1 VVLDAELT
9 VLVVEDRLEVELDW
23 SEDDA
28 ASVLLILE
36 IVLLL
41 LNEDVVAK
49 LLDVTE
55 VPKRLE
61 DVVPELVLLVLL
73 NVKVVE
79 GTRVAEEVL
88 KLLINEDEDEMI
100 SELLEGEGVLVLVLL
115 EEEESVLVK
124 DKDDSE
130 VLDEA
135 LDDGKL
141 PVLLNDEE
149 LAFVVLNDE
158 ELVSLALEEEAVCVV
173 LKELVVPKLEELAVP
188 EVLALLDE
196 LIVLVLLDEVL
207 GNELLSL
214 LVELEELIAVLENVL
229 HGGPVVSVLVN
240 VAVTKSVVVYTF
252 LA

>member
-9 VLVVEDRLEVELDW
+9 VLVVEDSLEVELDW

-28 ASVLLILE
+28 DSVLLTLE
-36 IVLLL
+36 IILLL

-55 VPKRLE
+55 VPKLLE
-61 DVVPELVLLVLL
+61 DVVPGLVLLVLL

-79 GTRVAEEVL
+79 GTCVAEEVL
-88 KLLINEDEDEMI
+88 KLLINEDEDEII
-100 SELLEGEGVLVLVLL
+100 SELLEGEGMLVLL
-115 EEEESVLVK
+115 EEEESVLVE

-130 VLDEA
+130 VLDET
-135 LDDGKL
+135 LDDDKL

-149 LAFVVLNDE
+149 LASVVLNDKK
-158 ELVSLALEEEAVCVV
+158 LVSVALEEEAVCVV